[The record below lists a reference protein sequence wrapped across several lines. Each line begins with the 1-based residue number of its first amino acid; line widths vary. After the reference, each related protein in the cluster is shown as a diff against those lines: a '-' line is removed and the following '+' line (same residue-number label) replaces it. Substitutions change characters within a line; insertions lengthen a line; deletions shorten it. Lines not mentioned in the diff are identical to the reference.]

1 MTPEQLKMA
10 IQAAIEILE
19 VVQARDEDDIIEM
32 EDFFPRIADLRDKL
46 KASREARRAQR
57 KEE

>member
-1 MTPEQLKMA
+1 MTPAQIEMILT
-10 IQAAIEILE
+10 AAIELLE
-19 VVQARDEDDIIEM
+19 IVKNRDEDDIIEL

-46 KASREARRAQR
+46 KASREARRVAR